1 MAVRAAVHVTRFTSH
16 RSAVAWRAAAATP
29 ASAPSSTAAATGS
42 AAAGATV
49 RLRLQQV
56 RNGLFP
62 TGNVFEIDAG
72 TGRLFV
78 VGLLGFLSTEADP
91 IFNRLEVGVVPVL
104 GTGTAATAPVAAG
117 GAVAALFRRFFDVVF
132 GQGPPNRPFNPLR
145 PLGPI
150 TPVGPFTPIGL
161 FTPIGP
167 LAPVGP
173 FTTVGPLAAVTT
185 AGRLGVPRLAAGL
198 FVGCVARGSLTPGEF
213 TSPLIAVASR
223 LTAGL
228 PFASPF
234 SA

>member
-1 MAVRAAVHVTRFTSH
+1 MAVRAAVQVTRCTSH

-49 RLRLQQV
+49 RLGLQQV

-145 PLGPI
+145 PLGP
-150 TPVGPFTPIGL
+150 FTPIGL

-198 FVGCVARGSLTPGEF
+198 FVGCVARGSLTPGEY

-228 PFASPF
+228 TFASPF

>member
-49 RLRLQQV
+49 RLGLQQV

-150 TPVGPFTPIGL
+150 TPIGL

-173 FTTVGPLAAVTT
+173 FTTVGPLAA

-228 PFASPF
+228 TFASPF

>member
-1 MAVRAAVHVTRFTSH
+1 MAVRAAVQVTRVTSH

-49 RLRLQQV
+49 RLGLQQV

-72 TGRLFV
+72 AGRLFV

-150 TPVGPFTPIGL
+150 TPVGPLGPL
-161 FTPIGP
+161 GP
-167 LAPVGP
+167 LAP
-173 FTTVGPLAAVTT
+173 VTT

>member
-1 MAVRAAVHVTRFTSH
+1 MAVRAAVQVTRCTSH

-49 RLRLQQV
+49 RLGLQQV

-150 TPVGPFTPIGL
+150 TPVGPITPIGL

>member
-1 MAVRAAVHVTRFTSH
+1 MAVRAAVQVTRCTSH

-49 RLRLQQV
+49 RLGLQQV

-145 PLGPI
+145 PLGP
-150 TPVGPFTPIGL
+150 FTPIGL

-167 LAPVGP
+167 LGPLAP